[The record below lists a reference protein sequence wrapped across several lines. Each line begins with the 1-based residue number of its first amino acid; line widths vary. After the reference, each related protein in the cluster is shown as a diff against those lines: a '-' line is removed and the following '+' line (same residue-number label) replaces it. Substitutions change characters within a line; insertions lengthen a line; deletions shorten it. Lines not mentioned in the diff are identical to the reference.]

1 MPILALETATE
12 ACSAALHLDDGRIL
26 SRYDYAPREQ
36 TRLLLPM
43 VDQLLQESGLTLR
56 DLDAVAYSCGP
67 GAFTGVRIAAAAA
80 QGFAFGLDLPVI
92 GVSSLQALAQHAYRQ
107 TGETRVLAL
116 FDARMNEVYAG
127 AYALGDG
134 LMQAVTADGLYA
146 PESLPDLPDG
156 EWYLAGNGCAL
167 HERFPAGLRVKGRLA
182 DIHPHAADV
191 AALAADMY
199 RRGGAKAAADAMP
212 VYLRDE
218 VWQKLPG
225 R

>member
-1 MPILALETATE
+1 
-12 ACSAALHLDDGRIL
+12 
-26 SRYDYAPREQ
+26 
-36 TRLLLPM
+36 
-43 VDQLLQESGLTLR
+43 
-56 DLDAVAYSCGP
+56 
-67 GAFTGVRIAAAAA
+67 
-80 QGFAFGLDLPVI
+80 
-92 GVSSLQALAQHAYRQ
+92 
-107 TGETRVLAL
+107 
-116 FDARMNEVYAG
+116 
-127 AYALGDG
+127 
-134 LMQAVTADGLYA
+134 MQAVTADGLYS